1 MEAIHK
7 SQGRVKK
14 VSPHI
19 QEMRARLALN
29 NKEISPLTQK
39 LGEEVISVD
48 QISSQLAH
56 FYEKMRYSVDYK
68 EEHLLRRNAIKRML
82 KRRLQEQFR
91 KGRIAPF
98 LVVELVRAGYLPND
112 SLPERIIDDV
122 EHIIEKALTLYEA
135 TPDSEKEFY
144 GSSEHF
150 DRIIGIAAMEIEEFL
165 FPTAVAGICLDTFYL
180 TVYNLIEVR
189 DIEIDEDQ
197 KNMQVYIA
205 CNRSLLGYDESDLF
219 YVLWTLKYN
228 NWKNK
233 PTGKEI
239 ELMGQEFDKHVQE
252 ILVEIRHPLNWRIM
266 PKLRDYTICFAL
278 MRESLQSDGG
288 VWCKKQLDMT
298 VVKESLSE
306 ILSRKY
312 EHERNLIGKSVN
324 RAIIYILLTKTIL
337 AFLFELPYDLWAHGK
352 INKLA
357 LGINIFFHPLLLY
370 IVTRVVR
377 LPKLDS
383 KEYTI
388 QSIAAIISNKKL
400 PQIPVTFARKKSFF
414 GMILSALYLFFF
426 VLIFGLIIWVLQKL
440 EFNIVSG
447 SLFVF
452 FLTLV
457 SYFGLRLRGRA
468 KKWRIKPKDVSAKAF
483 MIDLLTLPIVQS
495 GQWFIKKFETV
506 NIFVFVMDFLIE
518 TPFKVLIDIFE
529 GFTQYLREKKERLE

>member
-1 MEAIHK
+1 METPK
-7 SQGRVKK
+7 PK
-14 VSPHI
+14 VNIKRISPHI
-19 QEMRARLALN
+19 QEMRARLARQ
-29 NKEISPLTQK
+29 KKQTSPLTP
-39 LGEEVISVD
+39 LHGEETISVD

-112 SLPERIIDDV
+112 TLPERIIDDV
-122 EHIIEKALTLYEA
+122 EHIIEKALTLYES

-165 FPTAVAGICLDTFYL
+165 FPLDIAEICLDTFYL

-189 DIEIDEDQ
+189 DIEIDEDE
-197 KNMQVYIA
+197 KNMQAYIA

-219 YVLWTLKYN
+219 YVLWTLKQD
-228 NWKNK
+228 NWKK
-233 PTGKEI
+233 GVSQQEI
-239 ELMGQEFDKHVQE
+239 ESMGKDFDAHVRE
-252 ILVEIRHPLNWRIM
+252 ILAQIRHPLNWRIM
-266 PKLRDYTICFAL
+266 PKLRDYSICFAL
-278 MRESLQSDGG
+278 IRESLESDAD
-288 VWCKKQLDMT
+288 VWCKKRLDIT
-298 VVKESLSE
+298 AVKQSLGS
-306 ILSRKY
+306 ILTRKY
-312 EHERNLIGKSVN
+312 DHERNLLAKSVN
-324 RAIIYILLTKTIL
+324 RAIVYILLTKTVL
-337 AFLFELPYDLWAHGK
+337 AFVLELPYDLWAHGK
-352 INKLA
+352 VNKLA

-383 KEYTI
+383 QAHTI
-388 QSIAAIISNKKL
+388 QSITAIVSNKKL

-426 VLIFGLIIWVLQKL
+426 TLIFGLIIWMLRNL
-440 EFNIVSG
+440 GFNIVSG
-447 SLFVF
+447 GLFLF

-468 KKWRIKPKDVSAKAF
+468 KKWRIKPKEATAKAF
-483 MIDLLTLPIVQS
+483 IIDLLTLPIVQS
-495 GQWFIKKFETV
+495 GQWFIKKFEAV